1 MFLSSVKH
9 FSHYAFSCTLFK
21 DNYAASFAEVH
32 SFILAALHQRESC
45 LEIKG
50 CVRLQTKELIFV
62 YYNTQLPSNFFLFP
76 FFVLGVDPS
85 FRMPKLFWQ
94 ANFSVISWK
103 TGYMCRCAASTGANG
118 AWNTYK
124 FYYSF
129 FHGKWSWQAFL
140 FLILRGKCVN
150 FNNGL
155 IS

>member
-21 DNYAASFAEVH
+21 DNYAASLAEVH
-32 SFILAALHQRESC
+32 SFILAALHQQESC

-62 YYNTQLPSNFFLFP
+62 YYNTQLPSNFFFFLF
-76 FFVLGVDPS
+76 FFLLGVDAS
-85 FRMPKLFWQ
+85 FRVPKLFWQ
-94 ANFSVISWK
+94 ANFSIISWK
-103 TGYMCRCAASTGANG
+103 TGCMCRCAASTGANG

-129 FHGKWSWQAFL
+129 FMGNGAGRL
-140 FLILRGKCVN
+140 FF
-150 FNNGL
+150 FNL
-155 IS
+155 KRQMCKFQ